1 MPPLERG
8 GTHALET
15 AGETPGAFLRIVLST
30 VVPIRVSC
38 LKWRLIELCS
48 LFCCFFQNT
57 QTLIDP
63 LRSKQRELEEVHSTA
78 QETVMESEARL
89 ANAMEQLVRFIF
101 HHTFV
106 LFKLPTE

>member
-15 AGETPGAFLRIVLST
+15 AGETPGAFLRFFPPLY
-30 VVPIRVSC
+30 RVSC

-48 LFCCFFQNT
+48 LFCYFFQNT
-57 QTLIDP
+57 QTLIDH
-63 LRSKQRELEEVHSTA
+63 LRSKQRELEEVHGTA

-106 LFKLPTE
+106 LFTLPTE

>member
-38 LKWRLIELCS
+38 LKWSSTDRIIFTFLL
-48 LFCCFFQNT
+48 LFSKHTDLDRPPSVETAGIGRGAQHGTGNG
-57 QTLIDP
+57 DGE
-63 LRSKQRELEEVHSTA
+63 RSPPGQRDGTTGAFYFSSYFCPV
-78 QETVMESEARL
+78 
-89 ANAMEQLVRFIF
+89 
-101 HHTFV
+101 
-106 LFKLPTE
+106 